1 MKPITKEERRALMPE
16 CSKFIDDMRN
26 EFEVIGISAS
36 ENGQSVEWASCEIGR
51 DWGECVEFPLTSKDM
66 K

>member
-1 MKPITKEERRALMPE
+1 MKPVSKEERRAMMPE

-26 EFEVIGISAS
+26 QFEVIGISAS
-36 ENGQSVEWASCEIGR
+36 ENGQTVEWGES
-51 DWGECVEFPLTSKDM
+51 WGECVEFPLTSKDM